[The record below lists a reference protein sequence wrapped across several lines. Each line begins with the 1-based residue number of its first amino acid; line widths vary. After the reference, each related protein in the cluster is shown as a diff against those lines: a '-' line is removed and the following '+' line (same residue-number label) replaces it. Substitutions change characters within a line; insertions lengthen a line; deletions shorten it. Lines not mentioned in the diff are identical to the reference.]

1 MWIEKTATGKFKY
14 SERYAD
20 PMTGKLKKVSVTL
33 DSNKKA
39 SQKAAEEAL
48 RRRVEILT
56 APSDKYS
63 TITFG
68 ALCDAYTSSQRGIKE
83 QTVVGNRKHCKKLR
97 ELIGEQTLV
106 AKLTAPYVR
115 SSLWSDSPATYNE
128 RLARFKA
135 LMRWAYREELA
146 QNISYLEKLPKV
158 KSQSVKEKDK
168 DKYLEKDEL
177 IKLLDAMKV
186 DSWKLLT
193 RFLALSGLRIGEAI
207 ALNEDDIDFQAREIR
222 VNKTYSLV
230 TRKIST
236 TKTETS
242 TRSVAMQDELHDCC
256 LEIIKRKWKIAN
268 ITGKSSGLFF
278 PDANDCSYIHY
289 ETYEKYFRENTEAIL
304 GRRLTV
310 HSLRHTHVALLA
322 ENGIPLDVISRRL
335 GHAHSGVTR
344 DVYFHVTKKL
354 AEKDANL
361 IKAVK
366 II

>member
-1 MWIEKTATGKFKY
+1 MWIEKTSTGKYKY
-14 SERYAD
+14 SERYED

-56 APSDKYS
+56 TSPDKYA

-135 LMRWAYREELA
+135 LMRWAYREEMV
-146 QNISYLEKLPKV
+146 QDISYLDKLIKA
-158 KSQSVKEKDK
+158 KDKTMKEKDK
-168 DKYLEKDEL
+168 DKYMEKDEL
-177 IKLLDAMKV
+177 KKLLNSMKV
-186 DSWKLLT
+186 DDWRLLT
-193 RFLALSGLRIGEAI
+193 KFLALSGLRIGEAI

-278 PDANDCSYIHY
+278 PDANEGYIHY

>member
-1 MWIEKTATGKFKY
+1 MWIEKTSTGKYKY
-14 SERYAD
+14 SERYED
-20 PMTGKLKKVSVTL
+20 PMTGKLRKVSVTL
-33 DSNKKA
+33 DNDKKGT
-39 SQKAAEEAL
+39 QKAAQEAL

-83 QTVVGNRKHCKKLR
+83 QTVIGNRKHCKKLR

-146 QNISYLEKLPKV
+146 QNISYLDKLPKV
-158 KSQSVKEKDK
+158 KAQSVKEKDK

-177 IKLLDAMKV
+177 IKLLDAMK
-186 DSWKLLT
+186 LLT

-207 ALNEDDIDFQAREIR
+207 ALNEDDVDFHAREIR

-242 TRSVAMQDELHDCC
+242 TRAVAMQDELHECC
-256 LEIIKRKWKIAN
+256 LEIIKRKWEIAN
-268 ITGKSSGLFF
+268 ITGKSSALFF
-278 PDANDCSYIHY
+278 PDPNEGYIHY